1 MSTPEIIFAALAACA
16 PIISVVIAILSLR
29 RNNNN
34 DTKSESREMGKLE
47 EKVDTANKGIER
59 IEQRLDRR
67 DERDDNIAE
76 RVATLETR
84 VDAHISDKNAHN
96 YSVASNRKKTK

>member
-1 MSTPEIIFAALAACA
+1 MSTPEIIFAALASCA
-16 PIISVVIAILSLR
+16 PIISVVIAILALR

-34 DTKSESREMGKLE
+34 DTKSESKEMGKLE

-59 IEQRLDRR
+59 IEQRLDKR
-67 DERDDNIAE
+67 DERDDKITE
-76 RVATLETR
+76 RVTALETK

-96 YSVASNRKKTK
+96 YSSASSRKKQ